1 MSNKEEWRA
10 IVASS
15 LDWEQAHSSLENSL
29 KGLPSELRGKR
40 PNGFAHSVWELL
52 EHIRITQHDLLDFVQ
67 DPEYEEKL
75 VWPKDYWPPA
85 AAPSGDKAW
94 NESIASWRKDRMALE
109 RFTADTKQDLT
120 AKIPRGTG
128 QTYLRTVL
136 VAVDHA
142 SYHLAQIVTVR
153 LLLGAWP
160 PPKGK

>member
-1 MSNKEEWRA
+1 MSNTEDWRA

-15 LDWEQAHSSLENSL
+15 LDWEQAHSSLENAL
-29 KGLPSELRGKR
+29 KGLPSDLRGKR
-40 PNGFAHSVWELL
+40 PNGFAHSTWELL

-67 DPEYEEKL
+67 NPDYEEKL

-85 AAPSGDKAW
+85 PAPSGDKAW
-94 NESIASWRKDRMALE
+94 NESIAAWRKDRMALE
-109 RFTADTKQDLT
+109 RFTTDTKQDLT

-153 LLLGAWP
+153 QLLGAWP

>member
-1 MSNKEEWRA
+1 MSNNEDWRA

-15 LDWEQAHSSLENSL
+15 LNWEQAHSSLENVL

-52 EHIRITQHDLLDFVQ
+52 EHIRITQNDLLTFVQ
-67 DPEYEEKL
+67 DPDYEEKL
-75 VWPKDYWPPA
+75 VWPKDYWPSA

-94 NESIASWRKDRMALE
+94 NESIAAWRKDRMAFE
-109 RFTADTKQDLT
+109 RFTADGKQDLT

-128 QTYLRTVL
+128 QTYLRTIL

-142 SYHLAQIVTVR
+142 SYHLAQIVAVR
-153 LLLGAWP
+153 QLLGAWP